1 MNNQQQ
7 SLLSQAFDVLSSE
20 AKDLFLGPSIPETF
34 GVPTALEFVRD
45 NVAKN
50 VPLVIREATNDWPAV
65 EKWNSKYFRETLA
78 DKEVTVAI
86 TPNGYADG
94 LARHDGQDYFV
105 LPLETQM
112 TMGEFLDSLDRKEPE
127 NILYIQRQNSNLT
140 EDFQELW
147 QDVLTERLSFAAE
160 AFNKEPDAIN
170 FWMGDDRAVTSM
182 HKDPYEN
189 IYCVI
194 SGYKD
199 FVLIPPVD
207 VHNVPR
213 KRYPMGIY
221 MQEDDGK
228 MVIEPILDEIGHP
241 RLIEWVSVDP
251 LAPDLDRFPQYSRA
265 TAYEIRVNAGDILY
279 LPALW
284 YHHVRQSHKCVA
296 INFWYDMEYDA
307 RYCFYKMMEKL
318 CGYGGGA
325 DEEDN

>member
-1 MNNQQQ
+1 MNNQQP

-65 EKWNSKYFRETLA
+65 EKWNSKYFRDTLA

-112 TMGEFLDSLDRKEPE
+112 TMGEFLDSLDRKDPE

-207 VHNVPR
+207 V
-213 KRYPMGIY
+213 
-221 MQEDDGK
+221 Q
-228 MVIEPILDEIGHP
+228 
-241 RLIEWVSVDP
+241 
-251 LAPDLDRFPQYSRA
+251 
-265 TAYEIRVNAGDILY
+265 
-279 LPALW
+279 
-284 YHHVRQSHKCVA
+284 
-296 INFWYDMEYDA
+296 
-307 RYCFYKMMEKL
+307 
-318 CGYGGGA
+318 
-325 DEEDN
+325 